1 MTLYF
6 LSQCY
11 HAIPFPPQLFRRSN
25 RTSSSLT
32 WHFMWKEVDCD
43 VTEGEGDVADGDD
56 PVGPLDGGH
65 DVFVGDGRRTIFNE
79 LIL

>member
-1 MTLYF
+1 
-6 LSQCY
+6 
-11 HAIPFPPQLFRRSN
+11 
-25 RTSSSLT
+25 
-32 WHFMWKEVDCD
+32 MWKEVDCD

-65 DVFVGDGRRTIFNE
+65 DVFVGDGWRTIFNE